1 MCILTASEEYYVVPL
16 LKRLNIDG
24 YFEKLITCTNISMSK
39 SSFEIYQKAAEVMGF
54 DKEKTA
60 VFEDAYHGIVNSKKA
75 GFYTVGVYDS
85 KEEENINEIK
95 KISDIFIMSFKELL

>member
-1 MCILTASEEYYVVPL
+1 
-16 LKRLNIDG
+16 
-24 YFEKLITCTNISMSK
+24 MSK
-39 SSFEIYQKAAEVMGF
+39 SSFEIYKKSADIMGF
-54 DKEKTA
+54 EKEKTA

-85 KEEENINEIK
+85 KEEENIGKIK